1 MLKVS
6 DNKNIL
12 TCFWVNKAISR
23 HKKYKAAMVLLEQKT
38 LFCSFF
44 FDCTTAAKYCTA
56 QMAGSDTLS
65 AMLLTPMTSSSHNP
79 PGILNLSNISHFH
92 TAHSERFEWH

>member
-1 MLKVS
+1 
-6 DNKNIL
+6 
-12 TCFWVNKAISR
+12 
-23 HKKYKAAMVLLEQKT
+23 MVLLEQKT

-44 FDCTTAAKYCTA
+44 LTVQLLLSTA
-56 QMAGSDTLS
+56 QMAASDILS
-65 AMLLTPMTSSSHNP
+65 AMLLTPMTSSSHSP